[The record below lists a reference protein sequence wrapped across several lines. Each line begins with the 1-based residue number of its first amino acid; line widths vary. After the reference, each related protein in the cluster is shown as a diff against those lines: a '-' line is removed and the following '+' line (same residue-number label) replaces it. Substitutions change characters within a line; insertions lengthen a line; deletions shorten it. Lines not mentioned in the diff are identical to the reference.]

1 MSALTENDLMRR
13 LMWSGL
19 LAGTGALASILAH
32 RVAGFIWMRVFKEE
46 PPE

>member
-1 MSALTENDLMRR
+1 MTESPLVKR

-19 LAGTGALASILAH
+19 LAATGALAQLIAARTSSA
-32 RVAGFIWMRVFKEE
+32 IWQRVFDEA

>member
-1 MSALTENDLMRR
+1 MENDVVKR

-19 LAGTGALASILAH
+19 QAGLGALSGIVSQ
-32 RVAGFIWMRVFKEE
+32 RVAVLVWRRLLHEE

>member
-1 MSALTENDLMRR
+1 MENDVVKR

-19 LAGTGALASILAH
+19 QAGLGVLSGIVVQ
-32 RVAGFIWMRVFKEE
+32 RVAVLVWRRVFAEE

>member
-1 MSALTENDLMRR
+1 MKENDLAKR

-19 LAGTGALASILAH
+19 LAGVGALASILSH
-32 RVAGFIWMRVFKEE
+32 RAAGLVWRRVFGEE

>member
-1 MSALTENDLMRR
+1 MPENEMVKR

-19 LAGTGALASILAH
+19 MAGFGALAGILAN
-32 RVAGFIWMRVFKEE
+32 RAAAVVWRRVFGEE

>member
-1 MSALTENDLMRR
+1 MEGDLAKR

-19 LAGTGALASILAH
+19 QAGLGALASIVGQ
-32 RVAGFIWMRVFKEE
+32 RVAVLVWRRAFGEE